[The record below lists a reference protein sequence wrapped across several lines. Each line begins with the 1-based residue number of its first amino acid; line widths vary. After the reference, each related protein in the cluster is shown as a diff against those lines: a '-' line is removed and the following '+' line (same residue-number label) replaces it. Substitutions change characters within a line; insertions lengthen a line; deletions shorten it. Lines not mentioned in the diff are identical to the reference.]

1 MQFISRV
8 QSTSVSLQYHHEMKK
23 KLSYSLL
30 YSHKKV
36 LAVDTISFL
45 QTKIQSRRFFTVQTK
60 ETEAIEQTVSVR

>member
-1 MQFISRV
+1 MQTISRV
-8 QSTSVSLQYHHEMKK
+8 QSTSVPLQYHHEIKK
-23 KLSYSLL
+23 KLLYSLL

>member
-23 KLSYSLL
+23 KTIVQFALQPQKL
-30 YSHKKV
+30 

-45 QTKIQSRRFFTVQTK
+45 QTKIQSRRFFTLQTK